1 MQRHSAVV
9 RQVARMSAAIC
20 GVNANENPRMSLRS
34 SGLRLLERHE
44 LWLGSVEWIV
54 EALHLKFD
62 DALAF
67 TPSLDFRHI
76 GSTWKFAE

>member
-1 MQRHSAVV
+1 
-9 RQVARMSAAIC
+9 MSAAIT
-20 GVNANENPRMSLRS
+20 GINENENPWVSRSLS
-34 SGLRLLERHE
+34 SGAHSRDPVAHGLRLPEPHKPL
-44 LWLGSVEWIV
+44 LASVEWIV

-76 GSTWKFAE
+76 GGAWKFTE